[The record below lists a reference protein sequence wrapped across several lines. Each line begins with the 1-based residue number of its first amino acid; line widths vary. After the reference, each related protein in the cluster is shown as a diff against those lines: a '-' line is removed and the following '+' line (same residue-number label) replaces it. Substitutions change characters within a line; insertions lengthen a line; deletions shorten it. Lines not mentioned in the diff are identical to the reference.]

1 MDVDRAGDCDRS
13 GRLIAPT
20 IHLADLPAWVGGT
33 LAPSEWI
40 AIDQARIDGFAA
52 CTDDHQ
58 FIHVDP
64 ARAARETPFGGTI
77 AHGFLLLSLI
87 GGHPPADFP
96 FPRDMA
102 VALNYGLD
110 TVRFL
115 SPVRAGSRVRLHTK
129 ILEVREKDPG
139 RWLLRQEKTL
149 EIEGIEAPALVVQS
163 LVLLIAAPP
172 T

>member
-1 MDVDRAGDCDRS
+1 MSAL
-13 GRLIAPT
+13 RLV
-20 IHLADLPAWVGGT
+20 DLPSLAGRT
-33 LAPSEWI
+33 LAPSAWI
-40 AIDQARIDGFAA
+40 VVDQARIDAFAG

-77 AHGFLLLSLI
+77 AHGFLLLSLV

-96 FPRDMA
+96 WPSDLA

-110 TVRFL
+110 KVRFL
-115 SPVRAGSRVRLHTK
+115 APVRAGARVRLLTR
-129 ILEVREKDPG
+129 ILDAHEKEPG

-149 EIEGIEAPALVVQS
+149 ELEGSPTPAMVATSLALLVGR
-163 LVLLIAAPP
+163 
-172 T
+172 TG

>member
-1 MDVDRAGDCDRS
+1 VDLDRAAARDRS
-13 GRLIAPT
+13 GHLSAPS
-20 IHLADLPAWVGGT
+20 IQLADLPSWTGRT

-40 AIDQARIDGFAA
+40 AIDQARIDAFAA

-64 ARAARETPFGGTI
+64 ARAALETPFGGTI

-96 FPRDMA
+96 WPRDMA

-110 TVRFL
+110 SVRFL

-149 EIEGIEAPALVVQS
+149 EVEGHSAPAMVAESLALLVRS
-163 LVLLIAAPP
+163 
-172 T
+172 TG

>member
-1 MDVDRAGDCDRS
+1 MNGAVSAS
-13 GRLIAPT
+13 
-20 IHLADLPAWVGGT
+20 LADLPALAGRT
-33 LAPSEWI
+33 LAPSDWI
-40 AIDQARIDGFAA
+40 VIDQAQVDAFAN
-52 CTDDHQ
+52 CTGDAQ

-64 ARAARETPFGGTI
+64 ARAAGETPFGGTV

-96 FPRDMA
+96 WPVDMA
-102 VALNYGLD
+102 LALNYGLD
-110 TVRFL
+110 KVRFL
-115 SPVRAGSRVRLHTK
+115 APVRVGARVRLHTK

-149 EIEGIEAPALVVQS
+149 EVEGQPAPAMVAESLALLVRR
-163 LVLLIAAPP
+163 P

>member
-1 MDVDRAGDCDRS
+1 MNAS
-13 GRLIAPT
+13 AIQ
-20 IHLADLPAWVGGT
+20 LADLPDWVGRT
-33 LAPSEWI
+33 LAPSAWI
-40 AIDQARIDGFAA
+40 TIDQARIDAFAA

-64 ARAARETPFGGTI
+64 PRAARETLFGGTI
-77 AHGFLLLSLI
+77 AHGFLLLSLV

-96 FPRDMA
+96 WPRDMV

-110 TVRFL
+110 AVRFL

-149 EIEGIEAPALVVQS
+149 EIEGSESPALVAQS
-163 LVLLIAAPP
+163 LALLVAGP
-172 T
+172 TTA

>member
-1 MDVDRAGDCDRS
+1 MNGAVPAS
-13 GRLIAPT
+13 
-20 IHLADLPAWVGGT
+20 LADLPALAGRT
-33 LAPSEWI
+33 LAPSDWI
-40 AIDQARIDGFAA
+40 VVDQAQIDAFAN
-52 CTDDHQ
+52 CTGDAQ

-64 ARAARETPFGGTI
+64 ARAVRETPFGGTV

-96 FPRDMA
+96 WPADMA

-110 TVRFL
+110 KVRFL
-115 SPVRAGSRVRLHTK
+115 RPVCVGARVRLHTK

-149 EIEGIEAPALVVQS
+149 EVEGQSAPAMVAESLALLVRH
-163 LVLLIAAPP
+163 P